1 MTNTIRIARARH
13 KLSQAALAERVQV
26 TRQTINAV
34 ESGRF
39 NPSAV
44 LALKLAAVLQVRIDD
59 LFTLEEGDWD

>member
-1 MTNTIRIARARH
+1 MTNTIRVERARH
-13 KLSQAALAERVQV
+13 RLSQAALAERVSV

-44 LALKLAAVLQVRIDD
+44 LALKIAAVLQVRVDE
-59 LFTLEEGDWD
+59 LFALEEADWE